1 MAASESEVS
10 QSSKLPI
17 WRMIFDQGAVTKEV
31 IDHPYPGS
39 GTEDDPYIVSWI
51 ENDPRDP
58 MVFSDIAKWS
68 IAFLVAIATLAV
80 ALVSSAYSGG
90 VVEVITFFKISEE
103 VALLGVS
110 LFVIGFAV
118 GPLIWAPLSEVYGR
132 RNILIVSALG
142 LTAFTA
148 GTAGAQNVQTLIILR
163 FFAGSF
169 GSAPMA
175 VSGGVIFDTFPAI
188 SRGLASSL
196 FTSAPF
202 LGPTLGPIIGGFI
215 AESGGWRW
223 VQGFLSAFSG
233 ALWVG
238 MTLLLP
244 ETYAPV
250 LLDKR
255 AERLCHIT
263 GRVYRS
269 KTQIEQGKTAVFKI
283 LQVALSR
290 PWALLFRE
298 PIVFLL
304 SLYMSII
311 YGTLYMFF
319 MAYPIVFQ
327 RVRGWSEGIGGLS
340 FLGILIGIL
349 FSVAYAFPM
358 YFRYKKKTLS
368 TKGRVPPE
376 ARLPDSFLGAVALP
390 VGLFWFAWTNYP
402 SIHWAVSIAAGIP
415 FGFGMV
421 IVFLPAFN
429 YLIDSYTI
437 YAASVL
443 AANSAMRS
451 VFGAVFPLF
460 TTYMYE
466 NLGIHWASS
475 IPAFLA
481 LVCVPIPL
489 LFYKY
494 GARIRKRCHYAT
506 EADAFMNR
514 IFEAQM
520 AKQEQKENNLTFDS
534 TSREDNACDSEE
546 TIKIGPDTQLE
557 ASKPTPEPK

>member
-1 MAASESEVS
+1 MASLPKSEAPQAS
-10 QSSKLPI
+10 KIPL
-17 WRMIFDQGAVTKEV
+17 WRMVFDQGAVTQQI
-31 IDHPYPGS
+31 IDHPYSGS
-39 GTEDDPYIVSWI
+39 GTESDPYVVSWI

-58 MVFSDIAKWS
+58 MAFSEIARWS
-68 IAFLVAIATLAV
+68 ITFLVAMATLAV

-90 VVEVITFFKISEE
+90 MVELVLFFQISEE
-103 VALLGVS
+103 VALLGIS

-118 GPLIWAPLSEVYGR
+118 GPLMWAPLSEIYGR
-132 RNILIVSALG
+132 RYILVLSAMG

-148 GTAGAQNVQTLIILR
+148 GTAGAQNVQTLLILR
-163 FFAGSF
+163 FFAGSL

-188 SRGLASSL
+188 TRGLASSL
-196 FTSAPF
+196 FAAAPF

-223 VQGFLSAFSG
+223 VQGFLAAFSG
-233 ALWVG
+233 ALWLV
-238 MTLLLP
+238 MVFLLP

-250 LLDKR
+250 LLAKR
-255 AERLCHIT
+255 AARLSQIT
-263 GRVYRS
+263 GQVYRS
-269 KTQIEQGKTAVFKI
+269 KTQIEQGKTAVSKT
-283 LQVALSR
+283 LSVALSR

-311 YGTLYMFF
+311 YGTLYMLF

-327 RVRGWSEGIGGLS
+327 EVRGWSEGIGGLP
-340 FLGILIGIL
+340 FLGILVGIL

-358 YFRYKKKTLS
+358 YFSYKKKTLN

-376 ARLPDSFLGAVALP
+376 ARLPDSFIGAVCLP
-390 VGLFWFAWTNYP
+390 IGLFWFAWTNYP
-402 SIHWAVSIAAGIP
+402 SVHWMAPAASGVP

-421 IVFLPAFN
+421 MVFLPAFN
-429 YLIDSYTI
+429 YLIDAYTI

-460 TTYMYE
+460 TTYMYK

-481 LVCVPIPL
+481 LACVPIPVF
-489 LFYKY
+489 FYKY
-494 GARIRKRCHYAT
+494 GAAIRQRCHYAA
-506 EADAFMNR
+506 EADAFMER
-514 IFEAQM
+514 LFGMM
-520 AKQEQKENNLTFDS
+520 AAK
-534 TSREDNACDSEE
+534 EE
-546 TIKIGPDTQLE
+546 TPEEKKEPGDSVDHAGGKSGDTTE
-557 ASKPTPEPK
+557 IASTAPSDESRDRGGLK